1 MTTYLLVLLG
11 MLLNVAAQVAL
22 KWAAAGL
29 SATATSGEDGKLT
42 LSAIAADP
50 LRVALNGWFI
60 TGLALYAISVVN
72 WLVVL
77 DRMALSVAYPLMSLG
92 YILTLVLGVMLFREP
107 LSLMRVLGVV
117 VIIIGVIL
125 ISRPVV
131 PHA

>member
-22 KWAAAGL
+22 KWATLGL
-29 SATATSGEDGKLT
+29 TSGPAAPSGT
-42 LSAIAADP
+42 RLSLASIAADP
-50 LRVALNGWFI
+50 VRVALNGWFLV
-60 TGLALYAISVVN
+60 GVALYALSVVN

-92 YILTLVLGVMLFREP
+92 YILTLVIGVLVFKEP
-107 LSLMRVLGVV
+107 ISASRVLGVV
-117 VIIIGVIL
+117 VIIAGVIL

-131 PHA
+131 AHA